1 VLVPGE
7 QAPLHIFEPR
17 YKELI
22 GECIETDGEFGLVL
36 ADNDGVREL
45 GTRCRVVEVLEQFPD
60 GRLNIVIQGGERFR
74 VRELTSG
81 RSFATAAVEDVEDD
95 GEEPT
100 PEEVERCLV
109 AYRRV
114 VDAAGAD
121 LEELDM
127 AAPVSFQIA
136 GRVDFGADVKQELL
150 ETRSERTRVVR
161 LAELLGRAAE
171 TIARDR
177 EIRER
182 AGGNGR
188 VEAL

>member
-22 GECIETDGEFGLVL
+22 GECIENDGEFGLVL
-36 ADNDGVREL
+36 ADDDGVREL
-45 GTRCRVVEVLEQFPD
+45 GTRCRVVEVLERFPD
-60 GRLNIVIQGGERFR
+60 GRLNIVVQGGERFR
-74 VRELTSG
+74 VQEVTSG
-81 RSFATAAVEDVEDD
+81 RSFTTAAVERVEDD

-100 PEEVERCLV
+100 ADEVERCLA

-114 VDAAGAD
+114 VDAAAAD

-150 ETRSERTRVVR
+150 ETRSERARVVR
-161 LAELLGRAAE
+161 LAELLARAAE

>member
-22 GECIETDGEFGLVL
+22 GECIENDGEFGLVL
-36 ADNDGVREL
+36 ADDDGVREL
-45 GTRCRVVEVLEQFPD
+45 GTRCRVVEVLERFPD
-60 GRLNIVIQGGERFR
+60 GRLNIVVQGGERFR
-74 VRELTSG
+74 VQEVTTG
-81 RSFATAAVEDVEDD
+81 RSFTTAAVEGVEDD

-100 PEEVERCLV
+100 ADEVERCLA

-114 VDAAGAD
+114 VDAAAAD
-121 LEELDM
+121 LEELDT

-150 ETRSERTRVVR
+150 ETRSERARVVR
-161 LAELLGRAAE
+161 LAELLARAAE

>member
-22 GECIETDGEFGLVL
+22 GECIESDGEFGLVL
-36 ADNDGVREL
+36 ADDDGVREL
-45 GTRCRVVEVLEQFPD
+45 GTRCRVVEVLERFPD
-60 GRLNIVIQGGERFR
+60 GRLNIVVQGGERFR
-74 VRELTSG
+74 VQEVTSG
-81 RSFATAAVEDVEDD
+81 RSFTTAAVEGVEDD

-100 PEEVERCLV
+100 AEEVENCLA

-121 LEELDM
+121 LEELDLT
-127 AAPVSFQIA
+127 APLSFQIA
-136 GRVDFGADVKQELL
+136 GRVDFGADVKQQLL
-150 ETRSERTRVVR
+150 ETRSERTRIVR
-161 LAELLGRAAE
+161 LAELLARAAE